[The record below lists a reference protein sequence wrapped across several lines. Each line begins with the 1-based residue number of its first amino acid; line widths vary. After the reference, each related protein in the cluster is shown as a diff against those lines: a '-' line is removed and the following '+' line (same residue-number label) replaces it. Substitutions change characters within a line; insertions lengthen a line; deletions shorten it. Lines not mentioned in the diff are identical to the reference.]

1 MVQGQFC
8 FIKEDYFQKYDKDC
22 KLMQNKVRT
31 EDGKGRRPYFVV
43 FNDRFENA
51 ILWCVPISS
60 QIVKYNG
67 IMEHKLSRLRER
79 GVTHPICNDIAFGY
93 VQDRSSAFI
102 ISQMVP
108 ITEKYISEW
117 WINDDGKPVTVSEP
131 TQRFIKGSAKH
142 LISRHNRGILSFFS
156 DITELRKG
164 LLKELSAERGTE
176 MPTLARGTVL
186 NGQVFAP
193 YKKAEGQ
200 ENTAQGSRVSPTKPK
215 RADSRCTMEEY
226 AASIVAARNKAVEER
241 KSAEAKEKPK
251 KSFGGREK

>member
-8 FIKEDYFQKYDKDC
+8 FIKEDYFQKYDKDR
-22 KLMQNKVRT
+22 KLMQNKVST
-31 EDGKGRRPYFVV
+31 EEGKGKRPYFVV

-51 ILWCVPISS
+51 ILWCVPLSS
-60 QIVKYNG
+60 QIVKYKE
-67 IMEHKLSRLRER
+67 MTEHKLSRLRER
-79 GVTHPICNDIAFGY
+79 GETHPICNDIAFGY
-93 VQDRSSAFI
+93 VQDKLSAFI
-102 ISQMVP
+102 ITQMIP
-108 ITEKYISEW
+108 ITEKYISKW
-117 WINDDGKPVTVSEP
+117 WINDNGKPVMVSES
-131 TQRFIKGSAKH
+131 TQRYIKGSAKY
-142 LISRHNRGILSFFS
+142 LISRHNRGFLSFFS

-176 MPTLARGTVL
+176 MPTLVRGTVL

-200 ENTAQGSRVSPTKPK
+200 ENTAQGTRVSPTKPQ

-241 KSAEAKEKPK
+241 KSAETKEKTK
-251 KSFGGREK
+251 KTFNRREK